1 MVVVNKWL
9 LICGYCGAKLIL
21 VGNQT
26 LTGLGLKISESVAI
40 CGGR

>member
-1 MVVVNKWL
+1 MVIVALNLFWL
-9 LICGYCGAKLIL
+9 GK
-21 VGNQT
+21 QT